1 MDELEQLPTVIEST
15 LLSHTHTPVVQASSS
30 ATKKRKKPEK
40 TPKSSKKADLVK
52 RYLQNFDSCSETPP
66 SDAEIKNMSI
76 VKLETLCT
84 IQEKQATHK
93 LQPSGLAEQLI
104 GFVSQILDYVAQ
116 TDNEICRLNAE
127 DIELRKCVTEELG
140 SLATYLNNK
149 IKIAS
154 HVALNSGRAIIKK
167 QKTGKENGTEKPA
180 EGSVT
185 KP

>member
-1 MDELEQLPTVIEST
+1 MDELEELPTVIEST
-15 LLSHTHTPVVQASSS
+15 LLAHTPAVQAPVISS
-30 ATKKRKKPEK
+30 TKKRKKPEK
-40 TPKSSKKADLVK
+40 TTKSSKKSDLVK
-52 RYLQNFDSCSETPP
+52 RYLQNFDSCSEAPP
-66 SDAEIKNMSI
+66 SDAEIKAMSV

-104 GFVSQILDYVAQ
+104 GFVSQCLDFLAQ
-116 TDNEICRLNAE
+116 TDDEISRLNAE

-154 HVALNSGRAIIKK
+154 HVALNSGRAIVKK
-167 QKTGKENGTEKPA
+167 HKTGKENGTQEPV
-180 EGSVT
+180 ENSSS
-185 KP
+185 